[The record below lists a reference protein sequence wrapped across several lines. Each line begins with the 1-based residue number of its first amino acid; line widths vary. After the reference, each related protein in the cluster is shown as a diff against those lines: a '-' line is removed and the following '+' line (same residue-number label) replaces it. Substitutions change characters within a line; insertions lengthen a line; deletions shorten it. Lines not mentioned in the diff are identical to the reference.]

1 MLGRR
6 PLRTVVLHGVLVWVL
21 VVGGLRLFVVQP
33 ERCGDP
39 DPASVRAAAELAVGW
54 LTRNQAADGTYL
66 YRFDVAAGR
75 DLGGYNVVRHAGVI
89 MSLEQAATAG
99 IVGAAEA
106 ADRGTAWGI
115 AQAVPAEGG
124 LALTDETRV
133 VVPVGASAL
142 WLSGLVERRLRTGD
156 PVHDELMRSLARFL
170 TAQVDA
176 SGAVAE
182 SWDPATGESSAKR
195 SPFFTG
201 EAMWALARLH
211 RLFPGEGWDEPAQR
225 IATYTAT
232 VRDEVEGYEP
242 GLPDHWAAYGFA
254 EVVAWPERDPAG
266 PLRPE
271 EVAYARRQ
279 MGFQSMQVRYE
290 SQRTDGWFT
299 HLTRGRP
306 TLGAGA
312 GTIGEALGSWWLV
325 AQAEPALDEVRDDV
339 GERAVCMAGVLVDR
353 QIDAEEALA
362 YPDPA
367 RAEGAWLQFG
377 VTQMD
382 DQQHALS
389 ALLLAGPILEG
400 RMPQDLAREG
410 TP

>member
-1 MLGRR
+1 M
-6 PLRTVVLHGVLVWVL
+6 LHGVLAWV
-21 VVGGLRLFVVQP
+21 VVLGGLRLLVVQP
-33 ERCGDP
+33 ERCADP

-54 LTRNQAADGTYL
+54 LARNQAADGTYL
-66 YRFDVAAGR
+66 YRFDVDAGT

-99 IVGAAEA
+99 IDGAAEA
-106 ADRGTAWGI
+106 ADRGTAWAI
-115 AQAVPAEGG
+115 AQAVPFPGDASGAGSSEDG
-124 LALTDETRV
+124 LALTDDTRV

-176 SGAVAE
+176 EGAVAE
-182 SWDPATGESSAKR
+182 SWDPATGESSEKR

-201 EAMWALARLH
+201 ETMWALARLH

-254 EVVAWPERDPAG
+254 EVVAWPERDPAS

-325 AQAEPALDEVRDDV
+325 AQAEPALAEVRDDV

-353 QIDAEEALA
+353 QVDADEALA
-362 YPDPA
+362 YPDPE
-367 RAEGAWLQFG
+367 RAAGAWLQFG

-400 RMPQDLAREG
+400 RMPQDPTGGG